1 MTSAEDALAELAQ
14 RVRALADEL
23 ADLALDRL
31 LDATE
36 RGVGDPKEK
45 SAEERRLTRAARA
58 LEKAAADLEGPG
70 RDDVGGAE

>member
-1 MTSAEDALAELAQ
+1 LSPTNESLTELAQ
-14 RVRALADEL
+14 RVRALAEEL

-36 RGVGDPKEK
+36 RGVGDPHEK

-58 LEKAAADLEGPG
+58 LEKAARDLESIGPPE
-70 RDDVGGAE
+70 D